1 MNITIDDV
9 VRVLEVV
16 GDSWP
21 AAIVVCAAVAG
32 FIAWRALPRLR
43 EIADAMKA
51 VLHELKPNSGKS
63 LRDAVNRIERQGVE
77 TKNALDEH
85 IRTDLEWKTQAEDLL
100 TRVEKDDEPSTNHVS
115 RSS

>member
-1 MNITIDDV
+1 MTFTMDDF
-9 VRVLEVV
+9 LQIIEVV

-21 AAIVVCAAVAG
+21 AAIVVVALVIG

-43 EIADAMKA
+43 DIADVMKD
-51 VLHELKPNSGKS
+51 LRHEMYPNSGKS

-85 IRTDLEWKTQAEDLL
+85 ITSDREWKVQAEDLL
-100 TRVEKDDEPSTNHVS
+100 TRVEHDGRDMTTGS
-115 RSS
+115 